1 MTEQQTAL
9 RIKAL
14 EQALQTVIHDLRVPK
29 KLRSMRINGLEQTPQ
44 AVIHDLRIP
53 EKLGSASTV
62 YQEEQHDV
70 SSVEIG
76 VVRGEQTESARLPKT
91 IHCEF
96 AWACQGN
103 CSENVME
110 EHRRILSC
118 ECISIEREIRI
129 SCWHNDESDDWSISI
144 NGQHHDHITSEVMEA
159 LVECAL
165 IVAQTSLTRASAQR
179 PQ

>member
-1 MTEQQTAL
+1 MTEHTAL
-9 RIKAL
+9 RIKTL
-14 EQALQTVIHDLRVPK
+14 EQALQTVIHDLRVPER
-29 KLRSMRINGLEQTPQ
+29 LRRMRINGLEQALQT
-44 AVIHDLRIP
+44 VIHDRRIA
-53 EKLGSASTV
+53 EKLGSASAV
-62 YQEEQHDV
+62 YQEEQHDL

-91 IHCEF
+91 IRSEF
-96 AWACQGN
+96 ACACQGT
-103 CSENVME
+103 CSQNVTE
-110 EHRRILSC
+110 EHRRILGC

-129 SCWHNDESDDWSISI
+129 SLWHNDESDDWSIKI
-144 NGQHHDHITSEVMEA
+144 NGQHHDHITTEIMEA

>member
-14 EQALQTVIHDLRVPK
+14 EQALQTVIHDLRVPE
-29 KLRSMRINGLEQTPQ
+29 KLRSMRIKSLEQALRT
-44 AVIHDLRIP
+44 VIHDLRIA
-53 EKLGSASTV
+53 EKLGSASAA
-62 YQEEQHDV
+62 YHQEQRDR

-76 VVRGEQTESARLPKT
+76 VVRGGQTESARLPKT
-91 IHCEF
+91 IRSEF

-103 CSENVME
+103 CSQNITE

-118 ECISIEREIRI
+118 ECISMEREIRI
-129 SCWHNDESDDWSISI
+129 SLWHNDESDDWSIKI
-144 NGQHHDHITSEVMEA
+144 NGQHHHHITSEIMEG

-165 IVAQTSLTRASAQR
+165 IVAQTSLTRALAQK
-179 PQ
+179 PK

>member
-14 EQALQTVIHDLRVPK
+14 EQALQIAIHDLRVPK
-29 KLRSMRINGLEQTPQ
+29 QLRRVQINGLEQALQT
-44 AVIHDLRIP
+44 VIHDLRID
-53 EKLGSASTV
+53 EKLGSASAV
-62 YQEEQHDV
+62 CQQEQREV

-91 IHCEF
+91 TRSEF
-96 AWACQGN
+96 RWACQGN
-103 CSENVME
+103 RSENVPE
-110 EHRRILSC
+110 EHCLMSC

-129 SCWHNDESDDWSISI
+129 SLWHNDESDDWSINI
-144 NGQHHDHITSEVMEA
+144 NGQHHDHITSEIMEA

-165 IVAQTSLTRASAQR
+165 IVAQTSLTGAFAQR